1 MPIGVPERKLNILM
15 YLILSMLASE
25 SDDPEMCNVLTQ
37 IQDNM
42 KMQVNLA
49 CVDSVEEAKLQQQN

>member
-1 MPIGVPERKLNILM
+1 
-15 YLILSMLASE
+15 MLASE
-25 SDDPEMCNVLTQ
+25 YDDPKMCNVFTQ

-49 CVDSVEEAKLQQQN
+49 RVDNEEEAKQQQQN

>member
-25 SDDPEMCNVLTQ
+25 SDDPEMCNVFTQ

-49 CVDSVEEAKLQQQN
+49 RVDNVEEAKQQQQN

>member
-1 MPIGVPERKLNILM
+1 
-15 YLILSMLASE
+15 MLASE

-49 CVDSVEEAKLQQQN
+49 CVDRVEEAKQQQQN